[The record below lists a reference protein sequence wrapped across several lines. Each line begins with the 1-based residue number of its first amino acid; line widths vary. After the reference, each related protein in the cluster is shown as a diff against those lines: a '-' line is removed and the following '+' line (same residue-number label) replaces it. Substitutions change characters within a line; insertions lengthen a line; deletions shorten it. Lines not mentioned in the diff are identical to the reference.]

1 MLKIGSHVS
10 LKGSEMMLGSV
21 REALS
26 YNANS
31 FMIYTGAPQKTRR
44 KPIEDLRIE
53 EAHQLMKDY
62 NLDLKNVVIHAP
74 YVMNL
79 ANGDPEKRQFAVD
92 FLSSEIKR
100 TALIGAKQIV
110 LHPGAHVKQGA
121 DIGIAFI
128 IEGLNK
134 VIENTKDLDV
144 LIALETMAGKGT
156 ECGRSF
162 EELAE
167 IINGVKDNKRLSV
180 CFDTCHTH
188 DAGYKTKD
196 DFDSVIEEFDKLVGK
211 ERISVFHIN
220 DSKNPLSA
228 SKDRHENIGFGY
240 IGFDALNKIV
250 NHPDFMDI
258 PKILETPYVTPID
271 DPKNRLYPP
280 YKEEIEMFRN
290 QMFDPEIQD
299 KIRKKDTILK

>member
-10 LKGSEMMLGSV
+10 LKASEMMLGSV
-21 REALS
+21 KEALS
-26 YNANS
+26 YKANS
-31 FMIYTGAPQKTRR
+31 FMIYTGAPQNTKR
-44 KPIEDLRIE
+44 KAIEDLRIE
-53 EAHQLMKDY
+53 EAHQLMKEN
-62 NLDLKNVVIHAP
+62 NLDLNNVVIHAP

-92 FLSSEIKR
+92 FLTSEIKR
-100 TALIGAKQIV
+100 TAFIGARQIV
-110 LHPGAHVKQGA
+110 LHPGAHVKQGPQQ
-121 DIGIAFI
+121 GIAYI
-128 IEGLNK
+128 IEGLDK
-134 VIENTKDLDV
+134 VLENTKDLDV

-162 EELAE
+162 QELAE
-167 IINGVKDNKRLSV
+167 IINGVKDNSRLSV

-196 DFDSVIEEFDKLVGK
+196 DFNSVIEEFDRLIGK

-220 DSKNPLSA
+220 DSKNEIKA

-240 IGFDALNKIV
+240 IGFDALNRIV

-258 PKILETPYVTPID
+258 PKILETPYISPID
-271 DPKNRLYPP
+271 DPKNKMYPP
-280 YKEEIEMFRN
+280 YKEEIEMFRT
-290 QMFDPEIQD
+290 QTFDPEILN
-299 KIRKKDTILK
+299 KIRKKGSILK

>member
-21 REALS
+21 KEALS

-31 FMIYTGAPQKTRR
+31 FMIYTGAPQNTRR
-44 KPIEDLRIE
+44 RPIEDLRVE
-53 EAHQLMKDY
+53 EAHQLMKEN
-62 NLDLKNVVIHAP
+62 NLDLSNVVIHAP

-92 FLSSEIKR
+92 FLTSEIKR

-128 IEGLNK
+128 IEGLDK
-134 VIENTKDLDV
+134 VIENTKELDV

-156 ECGRSF
+156 ECGRNF
-162 EELAE
+162 EEIAE
-167 IINGVKDNKRLSV
+167 IMNGVKDNSRLSV

-188 DAGYKTKD
+188 DAGYKIRD
-196 DFDSVIEEFDKLVGK
+196 DFDSVIEEFDRLVGK
-211 ERISVFHIN
+211 EKISVFHIN
-220 DSKNPLSA
+220 DSKNDISA

-240 IGFDALNKIV
+240 IGFDALNKVV

-258 PKILETPYVTPID
+258 PKILETPYVTPVD
-271 DPKNRLYPP
+271 DPKNRIYPP

-290 QMFDPEIQD
+290 QKFDPEILD
-299 KIRKKDTILK
+299 KIRKKDTI

>member
-21 REALS
+21 KEALS

-31 FMIYTGAPQKTRR
+31 FMIYTGAPQNTRR
-44 KPIEDLRIE
+44 RPIEDLRIE
-53 EAHQLMKDY
+53 EAHLLMKE
-62 NLDLKNVVIHAP
+62 NNIDLINIVIHAP

-92 FLSSEIKR
+92 FLTSEIKR
-100 TALIGAKQIV
+100 TALIGASQIV

-121 DIGIAFI
+121 DIGIGFI
-128 IEGLNK
+128 IEGLDK

-156 ECGRSF
+156 ECGRNF
-162 EELAE
+162 EELGE
-167 IINGVKDNKRLSV
+167 IINGVKDNSRLSV

-196 DFDSVIEEFDKLVGK
+196 DFDSVIEEFDRLVGK
-211 ERISVFHIN
+211 EKISVFHIN
-220 DSKNPLSA
+220 DSKNEISA

-258 PKILETPYVTPID
+258 PKILETPYVAPVD
-271 DPKNRLYPP
+271 EPKNKIYPP

-290 QMFDPEIQD
+290 QKFDPEILN